1 MKMCEVNVRVRYA
14 YMLTP
19 KGYAVSYRV
28 GVLCILPMREVSYD
42 LKVG

>member
-19 KGYAVSYRV
+19 KGMLYHIAWAFCAYY
-28 GVLCILPMREVSYD
+28 P
-42 LKVG
+42 